1 MINVRNASE
10 CIEFGC
16 SVNLREHVVHN
27 VVLDD
32 AMEHVAAD
40 EAEVTVDSGCCAL
53 EESPL
58 VGFVV
63 GSLRM
68 GVMKIRNGD

>member
-1 MINVRNASE
+1 MND
-10 CIEFGC
+10 
-16 SVNLREHVVHN
+16 

-32 AMEHVAAD
+32 AVENVAAD
-40 EAEVTVDSGCCAL
+40 ETEVTVDSGCCAL

>member
-1 MINVRNASE
+1 MND
-10 CIEFGC
+10 
-16 SVNLREHVVHN
+16 

-32 AMEHVAAD
+32 AVENVAAD